1 MAPCSTASL
10 GRITCLFQQKL
21 CPGGRLRVWLMRA
34 GPVVWSGCAGTCH
47 LSWSDV
53 LKRSGS
59 SPLKTACRMAA
70 VGKCQGRGL
79 RLMPAFSPRGV
90 FGRAWILLHVALP
103 GGWFDLVRGGAVVP
117 GCWGAA
123 ERAVPRESLSRAPLR
138 HKTEL
143 AGAGAP
149 REPGAPRAEQR
160 SSQARSLPPDSSDT
174 ISVLYWVY

>member
-1 MAPCSTASL
+1 M
-10 GRITCLFQQKL
+10 
-21 CPGGRLRVWLMRA
+21 
-34 GPVVWSGCAGTCH
+34 
-47 LSWSDV
+47 
-53 LKRSGS
+53 
-59 SPLKTACRMAA
+59 
-70 VGKCQGRGL
+70 
-79 RLMPAFSPRGV
+79 
-90 FGRAWILLHVALP
+90 
-103 GGWFDLVRGGAVVP
+103 VP

-174 ISVLYWVY
+174 ISVLYLGVLESSDWRLSNKNYSKILF